1 MLYRIMWIVGIC
13 TVVNAILI
21 ATMFW
26 IIFDMRREP
35 PPRTETTRSSSTRLP
50 DAFSSRDT
58 PNYSATTTARL
69 REQREQQDERDA
81 ERAARNR
88 ANYTATQIAEAEER
102 VNDRIDRLREQSTA
116 EARLTDLNRRR

>member
-50 DAFSSRDT
+50 NAFSSRDT

-69 REQREQQDERDA
+69 WEEQKERDA

-102 VNDRIDRLREQSTA
+102 VNDRIDRLREQSNA
-116 EARLTDLNRRR
+116 EARLTDLNRQR

>member
-1 MLYRIMWIVGIC
+1 MLYRIMWAMGVGTAI
-13 TVVNAILI
+13 NAILI
-21 ATMFW
+21 AILFW
-26 IIFDMRREP
+26 MVLDVQREP
-35 PPRTETTRSSSTRLP
+35 TPRTTTTSSASRVPARTP
-50 DAFSSRDT
+50 NRDT
-58 PNYSATTTARL
+58 PDYSATTTARL